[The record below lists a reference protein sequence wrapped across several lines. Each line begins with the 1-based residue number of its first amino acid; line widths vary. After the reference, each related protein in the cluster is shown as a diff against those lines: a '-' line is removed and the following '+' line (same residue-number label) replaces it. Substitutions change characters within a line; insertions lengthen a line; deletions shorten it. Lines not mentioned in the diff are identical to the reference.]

1 MELNNLTQEN
11 LNINILTQIYSLLF
25 KRAYVIYTL
34 FTLKQI
40 TEIEW
45 FTFWHAEINKMLF
58 LIKGLDYHC
67 CFNIYISNSDKSKNN
82 LFNYKNM

>member
-34 FTLKQI
+34 FILKQI
-40 TEIEW
+40 TEIE
-45 FTFWHAEINKMLF
+45 
-58 LIKGLDYHC
+58 
-67 CFNIYISNSDKSKNN
+67 
-82 LFNYKNM
+82 